1 MVRTLESPKRK
12 KKKVRYRYERRQ
24 QRARDPTANGPV
36 SAPIVYTRDSYITY
50 GATNMS
56 ARNDMTNYDEND
68 GSRPQSAL
76 ESLEQQRIA
85 EVFRAQ
91 SKLLGMKAFR
101 VNNEKFY
108 KDKELS
114 EIRKKEIAEP
124 LEEALTTI
132 EVLQE
137 KVSRRDAMISKLQ
150 KFITVDLLKGQQQE
164 DLRAKV
170 LEINQVDEQN
180 QVVLMDTIREL
191 QRVIEVQA
199 NQITR
204 CKDTIAHQKEC
215 NKQAVRNIDMQEF
228 SHKELIRQIENDK
241 DSYVRQADVKE
252 KRIQELLL
260 AKQTLEKRV
269 ERFDEENKETVQAL
283 KEAQNCV
290 RELQEA
296 AHQAQSEFDELQ
308 ARYSATEFA
317 LLEAREHLVELRERH
332 VSLRTRLV
340 VFYP

>member
-1 MVRTLESPKRK
+1 
-12 KKKVRYRYERRQ
+12 
-24 QRARDPTANGPV
+24 
-36 SAPIVYTRDSYITY
+36 
-50 GATNMS
+50 
-56 ARNDMTNYDEND
+56 
-68 GSRPQSAL
+68 
-76 ESLEQQRIA
+76 
-85 EVFRAQ
+85 
-91 SKLLGMKAFR
+91 MKAFR
-101 VNNEKFY
+101 INNEKYY

-137 KVSRRDAMISKLQ
+137 KVLRRDAMISKLR
-150 KFITVDLLKGQQQE
+150 KFITVDLLKGQQE
-164 DLRAKV
+164 DVRAKV
-170 LEINQVDEQN
+170 LEINQIDEQN

-204 CKDTIAHQKEC
+204 CKDTIAHQKER
-215 NKQAVRNIDMQEF
+215 NKQAVRSMDMQEF

-260 AKQTLEKRV
+260 TKQALEKRV

-283 KEAQNCV
+283 QEARRCV

-296 AHQAQSEFDELQ
+296 AHQAQADFDELQ

-317 LLEAREHLVELRERH
+317 LLEARDHLVELRERH
-332 VSLRTRLV
+332 VSLRIRSVIILTSVCICPCITLRLA
-340 VFYP
+340 